1 MNAAV
6 SPITTKRVSG
16 CTTVQ
21 AVSANWAHPYAR
33 TSVAK
38 RITVKDVT
46 AISSQTTGILL
57 GLARPATGTRT
68 ATLRKRTSTIGW
80 SGVTAKNTAMLEADL
95 ERTIVDA
102 AKLLGWR
109 VAHFRPAQNSRGG
122 WRTPVAYDGAG
133 FPDLVLVRERLIV
146 VELKSDKGR
155 VSEKQQQWLDGFRD
169 AGIETYVWRPGD
181 LSDALTI
188 LQARKSATLAGSV
201 EVVPSPLTAPDC
213 VPFPE
218 PSLIEDDK

>member
-1 MNAAV
+1 MNVVV
-6 SPITTKRVSG
+6 SPSITKPVNVCMS
-16 CTTVQ
+16 VQ
-21 AVSANWAHPYAR
+21 AVGVNWARPSVL
-33 TSVAK
+33 TSVLK
-38 RITVKDVT
+38 RIIAKDVT
-46 AISSQTTGILL
+46 ATSYQTTGIWR
-57 GLARPATGTRT
+57 GHARTVTGTRT
-68 ATLRKRTSTIGW
+68 QTLPNHTSMAGW
-80 SGVTAKNTAMLEADL
+80 SGATPKTTPMLEADL

-102 AKLLGWR
+102 AKVLGWR